1 MWALKEVLDTIG
13 VDSELAA
20 WMALYRA
27 VIAITG

>member
-13 VDSELAA
+13 VDSKLAM

-27 VIAITG
+27 VIAATG